1 MMKPVP
7 PELASPVPSPCVSL
21 CKMNPDTGFCDGCLR
36 TIDEIVAWSRAD
48 DAYKR
53 SVWTAIRERE
63 QRIDFG

>member
-48 DAYKR
+48 DVYKR
-53 SVWTAIRERE
+53 SVWAAIRERE